1 MRIKLN
7 LSFYLKR
14 NFLGQKNTGLL
25 SSLQKYRQAVKDR
38 LGTDYELVLKKKFSE
53 PERTVEERIKDVN
66 LQTVLG
72 ERLRNNGV
80 KSDFE
85 FAVKEKD
92 RFIVMSQHFFNRYS
106 DYTYSKQIFLGGNK
120 SQASLYLIFPDQIH
134 DRLSSIFLLLPS
146 LIITILLV
154 LCFGFCIFVIVRQK
168 KLSAIKND
176 FINNMTHE
184 FKTPIATIS
193 LATSAITKEKVLN
206 DREQLLHFNAM
217 IKSENDRMNKYV
229 ERILEQAKMDR
240 HELHLCKE
248 ETDMNKLIQ
257 EAVGHFM
264 LQVQNTGGKLECH
277 FEVEHFILYVD
288 QVHMLNVI
296 SNLLD
301 NAVKYSLGAPEIEV
315 YTRREGNERVIGV
328 SDKGIGISKEAQ
340 RKVFKRFYRVP
351 NGNLH
356 NVKGFGLGLSYVK
369 SIVELHN
376 GQIRLISKKGKGT
389 LVEIIFGTE

>member
-1 MRIKLN
+1 MKKLKN
-7 LSFYLKR
+7 V
-14 NFLGQKNTGLL
+14 NDFLGQKNTGLL

-193 LATSAITKEKVLN
+193 LAAQMMKDGAVHKPLNLSITLQALSGMKV
-206 DREQLLHFNAM
+206 
-217 IKSENDRMNKYV
+217 S
-229 ERILEQAKMDR
+229 
-240 HELHLCKE
+240 
-248 ETDMNKLIQ
+248 
-257 EAVGHFM
+257 G
-264 LQVQNTGGKLECH
+264 
-277 FEVEHFILYVD
+277 
-288 QVHMLNVI
+288 
-296 SNLLD
+296 
-301 NAVKYSLGAPEIEV
+301 
-315 YTRREGNERVIGV
+315 
-328 SDKGIGISKEAQ
+328 
-340 RKVFKRFYRVP
+340 
-351 NGNLH
+351 
-356 NVKGFGLGLSYVK
+356 
-369 SIVELHN
+369 
-376 GQIRLISKKGKGT
+376 
-389 LVEIIFGTE
+389 